1 MESGVVCPCPRG
13 VIRAGDGGPECK
25 SFLEGVVGGKDPELV
40 GLHVKGV
47 LRGKLWTISKN

>member
-1 MESGVVCPCPRG
+1 MESGVVCPCPG